1 MERPE
6 VMPSSI
12 KVSDTSI
19 IAIPLR
25 NLIGIIVLVGAS
37 VWGYFGISER
47 LNLIERDLDLQ
58 TKDVELNSEFRIKW
72 PRGEFGAL
80 PDDARQDMEIEML
93 KEEVAKLKGEK

>member
-1 MERPE
+1 
-6 VMPSSI
+6 MPSSI

-72 PRGEFGAL
+72 PRGELGAL

>member
-1 MERPE
+1 
-6 VMPSSI
+6 MPSSI